1 VKKATHDLIVIDNKS
16 VGGNNFI
23 LILKAPEQ
31 LPIMLPGQ
39 FCEVK
44 VDKEPSVYLRRPFS
58 IHNVDY
64 DANTIT
70 LLIKAVGKGTTALSR
85 LSKGDILNI
94 VYPLGNGFSMNTESK
109 VLLVG
114 GGCGVA
120 PLLFL
125 ACTLK
130 KMGINPIVLVGGR
143 TGEDVPRI
151 EAYQAVAE
159 TYVSTE
165 DGSLG
170 EKGLVTQH
178 NIFKTKLAE
187 FKRIYTCGPEG
198 MMKAVAKAAE
208 ALEIPCEVS
217 LENTMACGIG
227 VCLCCVTETKEG
239 HKCVCTDGPVFDSR
253 DLNGWNVDKA
263 STCSLP
269 YLKKNNHD

>member
-1 VKKATHDLIVIDNKS
+1 MKKVIHNLKVLENRS
-16 VGGNNFI
+16 AGGGNFT
-23 LILKAPEQ
+23 LLLEAPEPMP
-31 LPIMLPGQ
+31 LIMPGQ

-44 VDKEPSVYLRRPFS
+44 VDNNPTVYLRRPFS

-64 DANTIT
+64 KSNTIT
-70 LLIKAVGKGTTALSR
+70 LLIKVLGKGTATLSGIQEGAS
-85 LSKGDILNI
+85 LDV
-94 VYPLGNGFSMNTESK
+94 VYPLGKGFTITDEPN

-120 PLLFL
+120 PLLHL
-125 ACTLK
+125 AKVLNEK
-130 KMGINPIVLVGGR
+130 GIKPTILVGGR
-143 TGEDVPRI
+143 TADDVPRV
-151 EAYQAVAE
+151 EAYKEVGE
-159 TYVSTE
+159 THVSTE

-178 NIFKTKLAE
+178 SVFKTRLSD

-198 MMKAVAKAAE
+198 MMKAIAKAAE

-239 HKCVCTDGPVFDSR
+239 HKCVCTEGPVFDSTE
-253 DLNGWNVDKA
+253 LNGWNIDKA
-263 STCSLP
+263 STCSKP
-269 YLKKNNHD
+269 YLKNE